1 MALPSWGQ
9 KGRGRPGGQ
18 VVGRQVSDASED
30 HQEYDTGSGGV
41 EVFPE
46 IGQLRHSHQE
56 LPSQ

>member
-9 KGRGRPGGQ
+9 KGLGRPGGQ

-30 HQEYDTGSGGV
+30 RQEYDTESGGV
-41 EVFPE
+41 EVFPA
-46 IGQLRHSHQE
+46 IGQLRCSHQQ